1 MWPINKPSIFIWKLL
16 EIRLHKFGCL
26 ELSGSRWSAEH
37 SVLEI
42 TGILVFQLCEPE
54 LVYQYFYN
62 YMLTRILG
70 DYQATFPSRKTNF
83 TLFSKENAQRYYF
96 VAQSNWYL
104 VPGWKGEGDSGVESD
119 LVWYDVLVYTVEKN

>member
-1 MWPINKPSIFIWKLL
+1 MSGVIWVSLVGGTL
-16 EIRLHKFGCL
+16 
-26 ELSGSRWSAEH
+26 GSR
-37 SVLEI
+37 I
-42 TGILVFQLCEPE
+42 VFQLCEPE

-96 VAQSNWYL
+96 VAQSN
-104 VPGWKGEGDSGVESD
+104 
-119 LVWYDVLVYTVEKN
+119 

>member
-1 MWPINKPSIFIWKLL
+1 L
-16 EIRLHKFGCL
+16 EITRNQTSQVRM
-26 ELSGSRWSAEH
+26 SGVIWVWSAEH

-96 VAQSNWYL
+96 VAQSN
-104 VPGWKGEGDSGVESD
+104 
-119 LVWYDVLVYTVEKN
+119 